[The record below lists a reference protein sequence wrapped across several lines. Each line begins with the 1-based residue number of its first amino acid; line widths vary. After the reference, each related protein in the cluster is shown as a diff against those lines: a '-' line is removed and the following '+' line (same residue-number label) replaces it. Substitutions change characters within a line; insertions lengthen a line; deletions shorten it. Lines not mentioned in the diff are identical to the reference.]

1 MIAAL
6 VEPMGDEITT
16 VTAVTELAGQKSAS
30 LYTTGKEMP
39 ESGFKI
45 VKQTTLVHLD
55 KQIQIVNEKA
65 TRHRQRFFY
74 KFVNDTT
81 NHMIQVA
88 DHIIDQQCMGEDI
101 CRSIHCLWIIYHFPF
116 NEHCL

>member
-1 MIAAL
+1 
-6 VEPMGDEITT
+6 
-16 VTAVTELAGQKSAS
+16 
-30 LYTTGKEMP
+30 MP

-55 KQIQIVNEKA
+55 KEIQIVSEKA

-88 DHIIDQQCMGEDI
+88 DHI
-101 CRSIHCLWIIYHFPF
+101 SNVWVKIYAEVYTVFG
-116 NEHCL
+116 